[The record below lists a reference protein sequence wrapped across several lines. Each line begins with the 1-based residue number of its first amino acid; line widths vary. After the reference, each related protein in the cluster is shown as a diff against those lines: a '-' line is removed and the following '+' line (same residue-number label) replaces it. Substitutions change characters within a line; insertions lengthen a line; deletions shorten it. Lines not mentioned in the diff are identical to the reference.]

1 MFLLAFTFQFHRVLK
16 WTYSGNSMGYSG
28 HVAKRATKALA
39 NSALAIASA
48 SFASVVGTLMHQTQV
63 GDEIPIGLLFSLSL
77 VLLIAGGIRDKQSGK
92 IPGLVFTITL
102 AAQLFLIAQN
112 LSGDILIPAN
122 NAGLWWSYGAI
133 GVAALVALWPKLK
146 S

>member
-1 MFLLAFTFQFHRVLK
+1 MHIAFLL
-16 WTYSGNSMGYSG
+16 
-28 HVAKRATKALA
+28 
-39 NSALAIASA
+39 A

-77 VLLIAGGIRDKQSGK
+77 VLLVAGGIRDKQSGK
-92 IPGLVFTITL
+92 LPGLVFALTIAL
-102 AAQLFLIAQN
+102 ELFVIGQN
-112 LSGDILIPAN
+112 LTGDILIPGN
-122 NAGLWWSYGAI
+122 NSGLWWSYGAI

>member
-1 MFLLAFTFQFHRVLK
+1 MP
-16 WTYSGNSMGYSG
+16 
-28 HVAKRATKALA
+28 KRASKLVQMLIGFGNGT
-39 NSALAIASA
+39 
-48 SFASVVGTLMHQTQV
+48 FAAVIGTLMHQTQV

-77 VLLIAGGIRDKQSGK
+77 VLMLAGGIRDRQKGK
-92 IPGLVFTITL
+92 LPGLVFTLTI
-102 AAQLFLIAQN
+102 AFELFAIGQN
-112 LSGDILIPAN
+112 LTGDILIPGN

>member
-1 MFLLAFTFQFHRVLK
+1 MARGRSDIKGAVVGFL
-16 WTYSGNSMGYSG
+16 Y
-28 HVAKRATKALA
+28 
-39 NSALAIASA
+39 A

-77 VLLIAGGIRDKQSGK
+77 VLLVAGGIRDKQSGK

-102 AAQLFLIAQN
+102 AVQLFLIAQN

-122 NAGLWWSYGAI
+122 TAGLWWSYGAI
-133 GVAALVALWPKLK
+133 GVAALVALWPKLRAK
-146 S
+146 N